1 MVELRDFAE
10 EYQAVSDYDKATRD
24 ETLYEALCDFVEA
37 WQWGVYGDSI
47 HVCITFFGE
56 RYRNSFMNWMRSVGL
71 LALVELHDG
80 SSRIIDFTVNRS
92 DMGLFL

>member
-10 EYQAVSDYDKATRD
+10 EYQAISEYDKATRD
-24 ETLYEALCDFVEA
+24 ETLFEALCDFVEA

-47 HVCITFFGE
+47 HVSITFFGE

-71 LALVELHDG
+71 LALVEVHAG
-80 SSRIIDFTVNRS
+80 PSMIIDFTANRS